1 MARCLP
7 EDGVIGFGNVFL
19 LQRRGFRIAN
29 GDLRE
34 LGSFIRMV
42 ILRRDGS

>member
-7 EDGVIGFGNVFL
+7 EDQVIGFGNVFL
-19 LQRRGFRIAN
+19 LQRRGFRMAN

-34 LGSFIRMV
+34 LRNFIRAT
-42 ILRRDGS
+42 RGNT

>member
-34 LGSFIRMV
+34 LGNFIRTTH
-42 ILRRDGS
+42 GNT

>member
-29 GDLRE
+29 ADLRE
-34 LGSFIRMV
+34 LGNFIRTTH
-42 ILRRDGS
+42 GNT